1 MACRTVRAKRELVR
15 IVRSPEGTLSV
26 DLRGK
31 ASGRGAYVCPDPAC
45 LARGLSDGAIAR
57 ALETQISADVAE
69 RLKSELED
77 ASRVR
82 TEQATSGLAA
92 SGARGPRVAKRQS
105 TSPELLSS
113 PKARD

>member
-1 MACRTVRAKRELVR
+1 MACRKVRAKRELVR

-31 ASGRGAYVCPDPAC
+31 ASGRGAYVCPEPAC
-45 LARGLSDGAIAR
+45 LARGLADGAIAK
-57 ALETQISADVAE
+57 ALETVIPAEVAE

-82 TEQATSGLAA
+82 
-92 SGARGPRVAKRQS
+92 S
-105 TSPELLSS
+105 TS
-113 PKARD
+113 A

>member
-31 ASGRGAYVCPDPAC
+31 ASGRGAYVCPEPAC
-45 LARGLSDGAIAR
+45 LARGLADGAIAR
-57 ALETQISADVAE
+57 ALETEIPAEIAE
-69 RLKSELED
+69 RLKRELED

-82 TEQATSGLAA
+82 KVNA
-92 SGARGPRVAKRQS
+92 
-105 TSPELLSS
+105 
-113 PKARD
+113 

>member
-1 MACRTVRAKRELVR
+1 VACRTVQAKRELVR

-31 ASGRGAYVCPDPAC
+31 ASGRGAYVCPEPAC
-45 LARGLSDGAIAR
+45 LARGLADGAIAK
-57 ALETQISADVAE
+57 ALETVIPAEVAE

-82 TEQATSGLAA
+82 RPNA
-92 SGARGPRVAKRQS
+92 
-105 TSPELLSS
+105 
-113 PKARD
+113 